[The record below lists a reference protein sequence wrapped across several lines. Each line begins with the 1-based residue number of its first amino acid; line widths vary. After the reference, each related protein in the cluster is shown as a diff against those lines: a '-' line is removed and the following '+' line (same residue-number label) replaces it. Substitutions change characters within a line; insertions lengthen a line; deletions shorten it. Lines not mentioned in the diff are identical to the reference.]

1 MGIDRSL
8 EPRLFWIELRFIK
21 FRLVSRIHQSKM
33 SPRENHCLSLSSTT
47 SATPLGGLWVRPCV
61 VPCLAGGPDDS
72 RYEQR
77 TPMHT
82 SYSDCRGAKCTPNS
96 PAACHAA
103 VVHTP
108 QCGID
113 DGAHSSIPAEASH
126 TRTRAHTQTNA
137 HCAHTFTITRT
148 RRRIAGRI
156 RRAGFQGTLTT
167 SAPAGRSR
175 RTPLRVNNGL
185 QTDHAPRPR
194 PTVASRLQLSA
205 RPLTEISL
213 TARSIVTL

>member
-1 MGIDRSL
+1 LSVPKLYHIRHPIRWSL
-8 EPRLFWIELRFIK
+8 GP
-21 FRLVSRIHQSKM
+21 
-33 SPRENHCLSLSSTT
+33 
-47 SATPLGGLWVRPCV
+47 PCA

-137 HCAHTFTITRT
+137 HCAHTVTFTITRT

-205 RPLTEISL
+205 RPLNEISL